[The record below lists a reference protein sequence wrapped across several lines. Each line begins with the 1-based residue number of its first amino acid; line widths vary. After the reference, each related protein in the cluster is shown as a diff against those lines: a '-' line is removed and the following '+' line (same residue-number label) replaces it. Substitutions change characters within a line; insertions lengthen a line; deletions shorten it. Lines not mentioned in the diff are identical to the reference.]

1 MGYTKLMEKINHIVS
16 LTGAIFLAVITV
28 VTFAQV
34 IARYVFHNAMDW
46 PEELSM
52 FLFVWLA
59 YLGCCKNMH
68 ENAHLRVEA
77 LVMLFSKKVQ
87 LILNIITLLITIGFS
102 LFIAYNGALMA
113 IEVSESGQEAMTMPI
128 PLALVWSVIPVCFTI
143 TALQAVMLVIKRI
156 EDLKNCE

>member
-1 MGYTKLMEKINHIVS
+1 MSYMKLMEKINHIVS
-16 LTGAIFLAVITV
+16 IAGAMFLAIITL

-34 IARYVFHNAMDW
+34 IARYIFQSAMDW
-46 PEELSM
+46 PELAM

-68 ENAHLRVEA
+68 ENSHLRVEA
-77 LVMLFSKKVQ
+77 LVMLFSKRVQ
-87 LILNIITLLITIGFS
+87 LIINIITLIITVCFS

-113 IEVSESGQEAMTMPI
+113 VQVSESGQEAMTMPI

-143 TALQAVMLVIKRI
+143 TALQAIMLVIKRI
-156 EDLKNCE
+156 EDLKHCE